1 MDKALREEKL
11 CHLTI
16 AYISIDVAIDCLI
29 DRKASKEVINELLK
43 AEERIKSQIAANA
56 DALL

>member
-16 AYISIDVAIDCLI
+16 AYISIDVVIDCLI

-43 AEERIKSQIAANA
+43 AEERVKSQIAANT